1 MTPRSSVTPV
11 SLPRGRIGN
20 AAGGDGARQPSGWH
34 VGADFSSDIPFRFQ
48 ANVVGANTLG
58 NGTFSVSPTRPATKP
73 GVPFDVTGT
82 WSGVDTTVPATAYVA
97 YPDGTGTLVDISG

>member
-1 MTPRSSVTPV
+1 M